1 MENEGS
7 VATMTFKIPM
17 KEIPAEV
24 ALSGLDPD
32 RYTLFLAPFSDR
44 HEGAETLEE
53 YLNGHRGFFPMLSEG
68 VAKIVNRDQILW
80 LRFDRRDGDESESI
94 IQKRTIVEMV
104 DGTRLEGMLWI
115 DMPAEQQ
122 RVSDVLNEARAL
134 FVRLDDET
142 TTHFVNK
149 RFIRAAIPR

>member
-1 MENEGS
+1 
-7 VATMTFKIPM
+7 MTFKIPM

-68 VAKIVNRDQILW
+68 VAKIVSRDQILW
-80 LRFDRRDGDESESI
+80 LRFDRRDQEESDSI
-94 IQKRTIVEMV
+94 IHRLTIMEMA
-104 DGTRLEGMLWI
+104 DGSRLEGMLWI

-122 RVSDVLNEARAL
+122 RVSDVLNDSRAS

-142 TTHFVNK
+142 ATYFVNK
-149 RFIRAAIPR
+149 RFIRAVIPR